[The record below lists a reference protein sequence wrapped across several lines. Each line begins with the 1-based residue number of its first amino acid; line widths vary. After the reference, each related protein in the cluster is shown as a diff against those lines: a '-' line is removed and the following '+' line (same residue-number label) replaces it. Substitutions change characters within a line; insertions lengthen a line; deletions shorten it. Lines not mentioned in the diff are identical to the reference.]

1 MAHGKLSLQH
11 ITNLNAQV
19 LGEGNKSL
27 DRFFFA
33 TVVVEGVEGGAGTF
47 ESS

>member
-1 MAHGKLSLQH
+1 MLKYLEKA
-11 ITNLNAQV
+11 INLWIV
-19 LGEGNKSL
+19 
-27 DRFFFA
+27 FFFA